1 MRTII
6 KGNNIIDGVSDQLI
20 KEKYII
26 IKDGLIEDIVSFQ
39 NFKQLEN
46 DIIHEYK
53 DEYVMPGM
61 VDVHVHLAFSGIT
74 DNRSFRAESADLDYS
89 AQALRGY
96 SFALE
101 HMSYGFTSLR
111 DMNAP
116 GNVAI
121 NIKKIINNKN
131 LIGPN
136 ILACGLG
143 LSVTGGHMDQPGW
156 GSHSKFL
163 DMTYACDGPIEFIK
177 GVRTQL
183 KAGADF
189 IKTNMCVSSTYDLNH
204 PYKQEMSDD
213 EINAVCVEAKR
224 QNVKVASHTS
234 GGPSITTAVKSGIH
248 SVEHGH
254 WLNNETIDL
263 MAEKNTFYVPTLL
276 VNERNFEFEHDEKF
290 TKSKNWLWLN
300 LSRIAKWESIEK
312 AIKSNL
318 NIALG
323 TDAGFMLPHGSMNY
337 REMEYMIQGG
347 MTNMQAI
354 KSATNIG
361 GKLLDLNVG
370 TIEKGQQADILII
383 KGNPLNNIS
392 VLSKKDN
399 IEVFKNGKKFNLIF

>member
-1 MRTII
+1 
-6 KGNNIIDGVSDQLI
+6 
-20 KEKYII
+20 
-26 IKDGLIEDIVSFQ
+26 
-39 NFKQLEN
+39 
-46 DIIHEYK
+46 
-53 DEYVMPGM
+53 
-61 VDVHVHLAFSGIT
+61 
-74 DNRSFRAESADLDYS
+74 
-89 AQALRGY
+89 
-96 SFALE
+96 
-101 HMSYGFTSLR
+101 
-111 DMNAP
+111 
-116 GNVAI
+116 
-121 NIKKIINNKN
+121 
-131 LIGPN
+131 
-136 ILACGLG
+136 
-143 LSVTGGHMDQPGW
+143 
-156 GSHSKFL
+156 
-163 DMTYACDGPIEFIK
+163 
-177 GVRTQL
+177 
-183 KAGADF
+183 
-189 IKTNMCVSSTYDLNH
+189 
-204 PYKQEMSDD
+204 
-213 EINAVCVEAKR
+213 
-224 QNVKVASHTS
+224 
-234 GGPSITTAVKSGIH
+234 
-248 SVEHGH
+248 
-254 WLNNETIDL
+254 